1 MLEPL
6 IYAAM
11 MHNGKPKTVAEF
23 ERAAANVADML
34 QRRAEVTHNKPVASI
49 YISDDG
55 SREFDDWRVDLP
67 PGNHQLFTAPRPD
80 QPQPES
86 LPHPGAP
93 EAEEMI
99 EKLLAEYGYPANM
112 KNAARAGYMAA
123 RRLIGWA
130 RKPLPDVQAP
140 PALAPA
146 PTVEDLMTKI
156 QAFGLACYQHESGAE
171 QISMQ
176 DEIRIDL
183 AALAASQVVDSGCDI
198 KISAPAI
205 PAPEGGPNPMVPLS
219 AIRPIAVEAIRAVT
233 GCPDI
238 KGNEGRYLVDELE
251 SVATAAALAAQP
263 QPAEPV
269 APYLAT
275 SAGLLVD
282 GRAFAD
288 TNRWA
293 VTDQWVSGWN
303 ALRAALAAQ
312 PQAPADHERVLDE
325 VLKERDA
332 ASDYIDAL
340 LDEVLGA
347 DRHEWTS
354 NYGHADAMEEV
365 RERMSTLLQPMADR
379 AWNRFEAAIQSPA
392 EAHGDVLVPLTL
404 LEDASSALGNF
415 VSDHGWSDEDM
426 QAMDNLDAFIA
437 QHKANAAAHVEPKGT
452 PVAWEYELLSQWD
465 GEPGANWHKEVSHFQ
480 PHDPESRS
488 EIRNLRPLYAAPVP
502 APAPAP
508 DLYVGLI
515 ERLMTLS
522 TRLGIAY
529 EGGVEHFGA
538 SLEDR
543 LYAICRSTERLL
555 DSLSA
560 IPSPAV
566 RTEPLSPDQLQTLWS
581 PYAGAAPFSYAR
593 AIERAHGIGT
603 GTGVQQATAVAP
615 SPAASDVLAERQR
628 QIEREGYTRQFDA
641 DMHDSNDLARAAAF
655 YAMAEVG
662 YEYGRVAWP
671 WDEEGCK
678 VKDRYRNFVRA
689 AALLIAAADVERA
702 RSGVSDVPVHQLRAT
717 QAPAVG
723 AES

>member
-1 MLEPL
+1 MTAENQAPEGELRTAALQAIAALERTAHTTDAERFAAADALRAALAAQPAAAVQAPAEGDDILEPL

-99 EKLLAEYGYPANM
+99 EKLLAECNRPSNM

-123 RRLIGWA
+123 
-130 RKPLPDVQAP
+130 K
-140 PALAPA
+140 
-146 PTVEDLMTKI
+146 
-156 QAFGLACYQHESGAE
+156 
-171 QISMQ
+171 
-176 DEIRIDL
+176 
-183 AALAASQVVDSGCDI
+183 
-198 KISAPAI
+198 
-205 PAPEGGPNPMVPLS
+205 
-219 AIRPIAVEAIRAVT
+219 
-233 GCPDI
+233 
-238 KGNEGRYLVDELE
+238 
-251 SVATAAALAAQP
+251 
-263 QPAEPV
+263 
-269 APYLAT
+269 
-275 SAGLLVD
+275 
-282 GRAFAD
+282 
-288 TNRWA
+288 
-293 VTDQWVSGWN
+293 
-303 ALRAALAAQ
+303 
-312 PQAPADHERVLDE
+312 
-325 VLKERDA
+325 
-332 ASDYIDAL
+332 
-340 LDEVLGA
+340 
-347 DRHEWTS
+347 
-354 NYGHADAMEEV
+354 
-365 RERMSTLLQPMADR
+365 
-379 AWNRFEAAIQSPA
+379 
-392 EAHGDVLVPLTL
+392 
-404 LEDASSALGNF
+404 
-415 VSDHGWSDEDM
+415 
-426 QAMDNLDAFIA
+426 
-437 QHKANAAAHVEPKGT
+437 
-452 PVAWEYELLSQWD
+452 
-465 GEPGANWHKEVSHFQ
+465 
-480 PHDPESRS
+480 
-488 EIRNLRPLYAAPVP
+488 
-502 APAPAP
+502 
-508 DLYVGLI
+508 
-515 ERLMTLS
+515 
-522 TRLGIAY
+522 
-529 EGGVEHFGA
+529 
-538 SLEDR
+538 
-543 LYAICRSTERLL
+543 RLL

-702 RSGVSDVPVHQLRAT
+702 RSGVSDVPVQHLGQ
-717 QAPAVG
+717 
-723 AES
+723 S